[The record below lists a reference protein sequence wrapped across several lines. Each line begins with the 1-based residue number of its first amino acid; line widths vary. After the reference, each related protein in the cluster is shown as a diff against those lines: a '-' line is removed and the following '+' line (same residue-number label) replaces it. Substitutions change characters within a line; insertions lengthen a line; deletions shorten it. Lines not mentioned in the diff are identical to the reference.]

1 MEEMNI
7 KKTIEQFRNSI
18 FKQIYHRTLLQY
30 TGNPF
35 IHEKHLFFILLPFLN
50 GEKWDD
56 QLNEGALSVG
66 IIHVSLSEHE
76 KIDEIDAT
84 SKSQQLTV
92 LSGDYYSGKYYE
104 LLSSS
109 GNIHLIFQMA
119 KAVIVRCEHQM
130 KIYEPNILAVEEW
143 FETLKTIETEL
154 IESFYKAYNFTEY
167 VQVMKNALYIRRL
180 REELQN
186 LKQGNDSI
194 IVKKMNE
201 ANEKEQKES
210 LEKIIQ
216 IEIDTLMNRLNSIV
230 HASNLRDE
238 LKQYILN
245 QVA

>member
-1 MEEMNI
+1 MDVMSIE
-7 KKTIEQFRNSI
+7 KTIEQFRDSI

-35 IHEKHLFFILLPFLN
+35 IHEKHIFFLLLPFLN

-104 LLSSS
+104 LLSAS
-109 GNIHLIFQMA
+109 GNIHLISQMA

-130 KIYEPNILAVEEW
+130 KIYEPNILTVEDW
-143 FETLKTIETEL
+143 FETLKTLETEL
-154 IESFYKAYNFTEY
+154 IESFYNAYNFTEY
-167 VQVMKNALYIRRL
+167 VQIMKNTLYIRRL
-180 REELQN
+180 QEELQS

-194 IVKKMNE
+194 FVKKMKE

-210 LEKIIQ
+210 LEKVIQ
-216 IEIDTLMNRLNSIV
+216 LEIDTLINRLNSMI
-230 HASNLRDE
+230 HSSGLRNE